1 MGNKKK
7 SLIKVFYDVLRLNGI
22 GFWGIISVIVLGVL
36 FIDLHLGDK
45 IKADAFYGKVT
56 EIVPDLLGFVM
67 SGYTILY
74 GFQGIILK
82 RLNEKANDGN
92 HPFHVISASF
102 ALTCISLLATL
113 IMSLFPSFVIFPYQH
128 CGCGNLYFFIT
139 VFFAVVSVV
148 SLFNTILHLFSM
160 RTQICPID
168 GLEHGNLKY
177 KYKK

>member
-7 SLIKVFYDVLRLNGI
+7 YPIRAFYDILRLNGI
-22 GFWGIISVIVLGVL
+22 GFWGIVLALVLGTL
-36 FIDLHLGDK
+36 FLYLHMGYR
-45 IKADAFYGKVT
+45 IKVDVFYEKVIA
-56 EIVPDLLGFVM
+56 IVPDLLGFVM

-82 RLNEKANDGN
+82 RLNEKANDGY

-113 IMSLFPSFVIFPYQH
+113 IMSLLPSFVIFPYLH

-139 VFFAVVSVV
+139 VIFAVVSVI
-148 SLFNTILHLFSM
+148 SLLSTILHLFSM
-160 RTQICPID
+160 RTQICPL
-168 GLEHGNLKY
+168 GG
-177 KYKK
+177 